1 MEWTTEQQQVI
12 DLRNRNILVSAAAG
26 SGKTAV
32 LVERIIARLTKDVN
46 PIDVDELLIVTF
58 TEAAAS
64 EMKERVL
71 LAIEKKLSE
80 EPDNVHLQRQEA
92 LIHNA
97 LITTIHSFCLS
108 VIREHFHVIDLDP
121 VFRIGEEGELK
132 LLKKD
137 VMDELLEEEYE
148 KKDPAFLRFVER
160 YATGRD
166 DKKIEELILQIYE
179 FSRSYPNPSQWLKSC
194 VDAYEVES
202 VEELVHSPAGRLVLE
217 NIRRYGEDAV
227 ALLEKA
233 IELCEEADGPYMY
246 LDTLKEEK
254 EGWIYFLAAEDFS
267 QLFARK
273 KYAEGGKLKANRDKA
288 VSKELAEAVKDI
300 RKQTK
305 GLLTEITKNY
315 LYQSPEELVKDM
327 QIGKETTAELVR
339 LTEEFAAAF
348 SEKKRNRNLI
358 DFGDMEQLALQ
369 ILTEE
374 REGELCP
381 SAVAEEYQKRFQE
394 IMIDEYQDSN
404 LIQEAILTSVSKV
417 SRGEYNIFM
426 VGDVKQSIYSFR
438 LSRPELFMDK
448 YEMYDLYDGV
458 KQRIDLHKNFRSR
471 PEVLDS
477 TNYVFRQIMTKELG
491 GISYDE
497 NAALYFGAEYYKETK
512 GNETEILI
520 VDTDMKMESAEGVEE
535 TARELE
541 ARAVASRIKNLMEHH
556 LVTDKV
562 TGELRNVQYKDIV
575 ILTRSLKGWT
585 DVFTKVLNREGIP
598 TYTGSSEGY
607 FETLEIETILNY
619 LRVLDNPE
627 QDIPLT
633 AVLTSSIVGMT
644 GEELAIIRS
653 FQKELGFSRCV
664 KEYLKNGPEGKIK
677 EKLESCF
684 EQIAYFREMIPYTAI
699 HELLWKILER
709 TGYYEIISAMPGGE
723 QRSAN
728 MDMLLEKAK
737 SFESTSYKGLFNFV
751 RYIEQLKKY
760 EIDYGEAEIM
770 DEQAD
775 TVRLMSIHKSK
786 GLEFPIVFVA
796 GMSKR
801 FNKTDIT
808 RDVLVHSK
816 LGIGV
821 DCIELEK
828 RTKTATFLKKAIQRE
843 VQLENLG
850 EELRVLYVAMTR
862 AKEKLIL
869 IGSLDNVEKK
879 IENYESLRDWK
890 EEQLSFSTISGAG
903 HYFDWVLPC
912 YLRYPGDQSCG
923 YVKFLGLEDL
933 VPEEIE
939 EEHEATY
946 TKELLLDLDA
956 EKVFQKEF
964 KDNLE
969 KQFSYIYPYE
979 NTGDM
984 KLKFTVSELKKRQ
997 GFAEE
1002 NGELLYKEEVV
1013 PILPKKLQEQE
1024 TVTGAG
1030 RGTAYHKILELLDF
1044 TREYDKE
1051 SFETEIEILRRKRKV
1066 SEEMYKSVRVWD
1078 ILQFLQTDVAKRMH
1092 DAALREMLHKEQ
1104 PFVLGVNASDI
1115 YPENEIDETLLVQG
1129 IIDVWFE
1136 EEDGLV
1142 VLDYKTDRVTKEE
1155 ELKEKYSVQLDYY
1168 AQALERVTG
1177 KPVKEKII
1185 YSFALRK
1192 EIFIIS

>member
-32 LVERIIARLTKDVN
+32 LVERIIARLTKDVD

-305 GLLTEITKNY
+305 GLFTEITKNY
-315 LYQSPEELVKDM
+315 LYQSPEELLKDM

-448 YEMYDLYDGV
+448 YETYDLYDGV

-497 NAALYFGAEYYKETK
+497 NAALYFGAEYYK
-512 GNETEILI
+512 
-520 VDTDMKMESAEGVEE
+520 
-535 TARELE
+535 
-541 ARAVASRIKNLMEHH
+541 
-556 LVTDKV
+556 
-562 TGELRNVQYKDIV
+562 
-575 ILTRSLKGWT
+575 
-585 DVFTKVLNREGIP
+585 
-598 TYTGSSEGY
+598 
-607 FETLEIETILNY
+607 
-619 LRVLDNPE
+619 
-627 QDIPLT
+627 
-633 AVLTSSIVGMT
+633 
-644 GEELAIIRS
+644 
-653 FQKELGFSRCV
+653 
-664 KEYLKNGPEGKIK
+664 
-677 EKLESCF
+677 
-684 EQIAYFREMIPYTAI
+684 
-699 HELLWKILER
+699 
-709 TGYYEIISAMPGGE
+709 
-723 QRSAN
+723 
-728 MDMLLEKAK
+728 
-737 SFESTSYKGLFNFV
+737 
-751 RYIEQLKKY
+751 
-760 EIDYGEAEIM
+760 
-770 DEQAD
+770 
-775 TVRLMSIHKSK
+775 
-786 GLEFPIVFVA
+786 
-796 GMSKR
+796 
-801 FNKTDIT
+801 
-808 RDVLVHSK
+808 
-816 LGIGV
+816 
-821 DCIELEK
+821 
-828 RTKTATFLKKAIQRE
+828 
-843 VQLENLG
+843 
-850 EELRVLYVAMTR
+850 
-862 AKEKLIL
+862 
-869 IGSLDNVEKK
+869 
-879 IENYESLRDWK
+879 
-890 EEQLSFSTISGAG
+890 
-903 HYFDWVLPC
+903 
-912 YLRYPGDQSCG
+912 
-923 YVKFLGLEDL
+923 
-933 VPEEIE
+933 
-939 EEHEATY
+939 
-946 TKELLLDLDA
+946 
-956 EKVFQKEF
+956 
-964 KDNLE
+964 
-969 KQFSYIYPYE
+969 
-979 NTGDM
+979 
-984 KLKFTVSELKKRQ
+984 
-997 GFAEE
+997 
-1002 NGELLYKEEVV
+1002 
-1013 PILPKKLQEQE
+1013 
-1024 TVTGAG
+1024 
-1030 RGTAYHKILELLDF
+1030 
-1044 TREYDKE
+1044 
-1051 SFETEIEILRRKRKV
+1051 
-1066 SEEMYKSVRVWD
+1066 
-1078 ILQFLQTDVAKRMH
+1078 
-1092 DAALREMLHKEQ
+1092 
-1104 PFVLGVNASDI
+1104 
-1115 YPENEIDETLLVQG
+1115 
-1129 IIDVWFE
+1129 
-1136 EEDGLV
+1136 
-1142 VLDYKTDRVTKEE
+1142 
-1155 ELKEKYSVQLDYY
+1155 
-1168 AQALERVTG
+1168 
-1177 KPVKEKII
+1177 
-1185 YSFALRK
+1185 
-1192 EIFIIS
+1192 